1 MLDFSIPAFGETD
14 FLQSSENPRTQIT
27 KICAA
32 DGEHYAAYGRLL
44 RENGFAAREGTR
56 TETHLYSAFRK
67 ENCGVYLNFYPG
79 LGELYIVCEEDSAYF
94 TYADT
99 PREASVTPQITQIT
113 LEDFGMSYAIRLS
126 DGRFIVIDG
135 GREFEPDEDRL
146 FKCLKEGSPYEKP
159 VIAAWIFTHP
169 HSDHF
174 YCFVGFADRYGER
187 VEIEKFLFNFPEADD
202 LMHYPQLTYQDV
214 RFSYNTQP
222 VHFIT
227 LMRERIARIGAPVY
241 TAHTGQKYRIGDAQ
255 CEILASM
262 DDTFLTDTN
271 INASSLVIRMEL
283 AGQVIIWA
291 ADSAFSSVKLA
302 QKHGT
307 HLKADIL
314 QIPHHGFQ
322 SGTARGEIDAYDL
335 IRPHTCLLPVSAYNA
350 FTVFSTY
357 RAGTQYLMDTL
368 PDVKE
373 VIPGTPQRT
382 ITLPYNP
389 PAYAKKELEH
399 AFLAGRDNA
408 GARTWIFS
416 DLSTGR
422 EEDFHF
428 TLLNTFSFA
437 AEVQIELFFEDKTRK
452 IRYIKTNVAAGS
464 IRRVNIIGED
474 VDSESLY
481 FNWLSLKTQG
491 IPENVPFAVRFM
503 CEFPIVVSPPDHT
516 AAYRSS
522 VL

>member
-1 MLDFSIPAFGETD
+1 MFEWTIPAFGETD
-14 FLQSSENPRTQIT
+14 YLQSMENPRTQIT
-27 KICAA
+27 RICGT
-32 DGEHYAAYGRLL
+32 DKENYAAYCRLL
-44 RENGFAAREGTR
+44 QENGFSAREGSR
-56 TETHLYSAFRK
+56 TDTHLFAAFRK
-67 ENCGVYLNFYPG
+67 ENCAVFLNYYPT
-79 LGELYIVCEEDSAYF
+79 LRELYIVTEEDSAYF
-94 TYADT
+94 TYTDT
-99 PREASVTPQITQIT
+99 PREAFVSPQITQIT
-113 LEDFGMSYAIRLS
+113 LEDFGMSYAIRLC

-146 FKCLKEGSPYEKP
+146 FKCLKAGSPYEKP

-174 YCFVGFADRYGER
+174 YCFVGFADRYGDQ

-202 LMHYPQLTYQDV
+202 LVHYPKLTHQDA
-214 RFSYNTQP
+214 RFTYNTQAA
-222 VHFIT
+222 HYIG
-227 LMRERIARIGAPVY
+227 LMWERIERLGVPVY

-271 INASSLVIRMEL
+271 INAASLVIRMEL
-283 AGQVIIWA
+283 AGQVILWA

-302 QKHGT
+302 QKHGS

-322 SGTARGEIDAYDL
+322 SGTAEGEIAAYDL
-335 IRPHTCLLPVSAYNA
+335 IRPRTCLLPVSAYNA

-357 RAGTQYLMDTL
+357 REGTQYLMNTL
-368 PDVKE
+368 PEVEE
-373 VIPGTPQRT
+373 VITGTPQRT

-389 PAYAKKELEH
+389 PPYAKKELER

-422 EEDFHF
+422 KEDFRF
-428 TLLNTFSFA
+428 TLLNTSNFA
-437 AEVQIELFFEDKTRK
+437 AEVQIELFFETKK
-452 IRYIKTNVAAGS
+452 QQIRYIKTKVDAGAL
-464 IRRVNIIGED
+464 RRVNIIGED

-491 IPENVPFAVRFM
+491 IPENVPFAARFM
-503 CEFPIVVSPPDHT
+503 CDVPIVVSHPDHT